1 MRAAETGLRINTKK
15 TKVLKSNTK
24 IRADLTV
31 NDQNLEVDSFTYLGS
46 EVENLGGSRKDV
58 KFRIGKV
65 RTAFRDR
72 PFNLQGGGG
81 MVFCFVQKTRELEY

>member
-72 PFNLQGGGG
+72 PFNLQGGG
-81 MVFCFVQKTRELEY
+81 VWFFVSFRKHES

>member
-46 EVENLGGSRKDV
+46 EVENLGGSHKDV

-72 PFNLQGGGG
+72 PFNLQGGV